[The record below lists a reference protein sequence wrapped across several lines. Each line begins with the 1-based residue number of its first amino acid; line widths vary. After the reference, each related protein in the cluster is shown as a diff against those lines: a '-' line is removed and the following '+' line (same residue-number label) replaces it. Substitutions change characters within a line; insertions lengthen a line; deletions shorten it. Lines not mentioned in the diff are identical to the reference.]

1 MEGFLLDLILVQGP
15 KLMKLSQFLPS
26 FSVRGGRIVSC
37 TPIFTDFYYLL
48 GILG

>member
-1 MEGFLLDLILVQGP
+1 MEGFLLELILVQGP

-37 TPIFTDFYYLL
+37 MPIFTDFYYLL